1 MTSPLRVHPK
11 TTVVE
16 RPRGLILDT
25 MCQGQASAAR
35 WVSGGTLR
43 RRHTPA
49 FTLIELLTVVAIIS
63 LLISILM
70 PSLSRARDQAK
81 SIHCLARLKEF
92 GNALASYENIY
103 NDLLPPA
110 LWVKH
115 DQADPEVELGTYG
128 WCEALWS
135 FVYKEPINLA
145 EDLPVQRNVEGQKWE
160 EYFICRASSVH
171 GVNSGHYRVYLPAWA
186 AGSYSILA
194 DETFGDATHAN
205 PYFSATRSAIRPRLP
220 LLGDANEL
228 SYRCVGPEPDDL
240 ASFIDAGEADEAGTS
255 GNNGNRF
262 SDRHY
267 GGTNY
272 LFQDLHAKWDT
283 KLRQQ
288 LAIDWDLNGVNDI
301 EVAP

>member
-1 MTSPLRVHPK
+1 MTRLPTR
-11 TTVVE
+11 
-16 RPRGLILDT
+16 RPTG
-25 MCQGQASAAR
+25 
-35 WVSGGTLR
+35 
-43 RRHTPA
+43 A

-81 SIHCLARLKEF
+81 SVHCLARLKEF
-92 GNALASYENIY
+92 GNALAAYENVY
-103 NDLLPPA
+103 DDQLPPA
-110 LWVKH
+110 LWVIH
-115 DQADPEVELGTYG
+115 DPGDPETELGTYG
-128 WCEALWS
+128 WCEIIWS
-135 FVYKEPINLA
+135 FVYKEPIDEA
-145 EDLPVQRNVEGQKWE
+145 EDLPVQRNTDPRKWQ
-160 EYFICRASSVH
+160 EYFVCRASSFR

-194 DETFGDATHAN
+194 DGTFGDATHPE

-228 SYRCVGPEPDDL
+228 SYRCVGLEPDDF
-240 ASFIDAGEADEAGTS
+240 ASFIDAGEANEAGPC

-267 GGTNY
+267 GGTNF

-283 KLRQQ
+283 KLRET
-288 LAIDWDLNGVNDI
+288 LAVDWDLNGVDDI
-301 EVAP
+301 EVIP